1 MSHTPGCTSRPRGQ
15 LGWAGCST
23 SWSSPPPST
32 ATTSR
37 RPPSRLTGRCC
48 ARPAASPPTSTC
60 WSSCCAEAVV
70 ASAVCDTRVA
80 PTDLPA
86 HLVADYTRPGDLVFD
101 PLAGVGTTLVEA
113 VHLGRDAVGMEL
125 EPGWA
130 ALARANVALARRQ
143 GGTGRGHVICG
154 DATRLPR
161 GMPAG
166 LRGQV
171 ALVLTSPPYGR
182 TMHGLVDHRNGQI
195 QRFHNTYSAHADE
208 ANLGHR
214 RRAGLADGI
223 AAVLAGCLPLLRP
236 SGVMAVVARPWRRD
250 RYLNDLPGLV
260 VDAGLDA
267 GLTLIDCRRPIPAAL
282 RDGRL
287 VPRHTFWQ
295 LHVAKQTRTKGIPVS
310 LIQHDDIAV
319 FQHLTKS
326 GSSHEHG
333 WSR

>member
-86 HLVADYTRPGDLVFD
+86 NLASDVVSPPPWLDPTRAPMLSVILVGQRSLAGQRRGRFVAGSGAHPARMAPDLAAHLVADYTRPGDLVFD
-101 PLAGVGTTLVEA
+101 PLAGVCTTLVEA

-130 ALARANVALARRQ
+130 ALARANVA
-143 GGTGRGHVICG
+143 
-154 DATRLPR
+154 
-161 GMPAG
+161 
-166 LRGQV
+166 
-171 ALVLTSPPYGR
+171 
-182 TMHGLVDHRNGQI
+182 
-195 QRFHNTYSAHADE
+195 
-208 ANLGHR
+208 
-214 RRAGLADGI
+214 
-223 AAVLAGCLPLLRP
+223 
-236 SGVMAVVARPWRRD
+236 
-250 RYLNDLPGLV
+250 
-260 VDAGLDA
+260 
-267 GLTLIDCRRPIPAAL
+267 
-282 RDGRL
+282 
-287 VPRHTFWQ
+287 
-295 LHVAKQTRTKGIPVS
+295 
-310 LIQHDDIAV
+310 
-319 FQHLTKS
+319 
-326 GSSHEHG
+326 
-333 WSR
+333 

>member
-1 MSHTPGCTSRPRGQ
+1 M
-15 LGWAGCST
+15 
-23 SWSSPPPST
+23 
-32 ATTSR
+32 
-37 RPPSRLTGRCC
+37 
-48 ARPAASPPTSTC
+48 
-60 WSSCCAEAVV
+60 

-80 PTDLPA
+80 PTDLPANLASDVVSPPPWLDPTRAPMLSVILVGQRSLAGQRRGRFVAGSGAHPARMAPDLAA

-130 ALARANVALARRQ
+130 ALARANVALGRRQ

-161 GMPAG
+161 GAPAG
-166 LRGQV
+166 LRGRV
-171 ALVLTSPPYGR
+171 ALILTSPPYGR
-182 TMHGLVDHRNGQI
+182 TMHGRVEHRHGPI
-195 QRFHNTYSAHADE
+195 QRFHNRYSDHGDE

-223 AAVLAGCLPLLRP
+223 AAVLAGCVPLLRP
-236 SGVMAVVARPWRRD
+236 GGVMAVVARPWRRD

-267 GLTLIDCRRPIPAAL
+267 GLTLIDCRRAIHAAL